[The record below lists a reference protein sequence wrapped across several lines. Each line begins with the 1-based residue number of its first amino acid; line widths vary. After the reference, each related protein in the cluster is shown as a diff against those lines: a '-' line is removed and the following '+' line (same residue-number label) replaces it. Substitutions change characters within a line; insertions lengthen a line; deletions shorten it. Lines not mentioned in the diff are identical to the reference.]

1 MNRNDDVELPAD
13 WDDDSDAGTERRRGR
28 RAALIAFGLV
38 ALSPFSSSPV
48 FSSASQDCSDSC
60 SHAA

>member
-28 RAALIAFGLV
+28 RRALTPGRGRV
-38 ALSPFSSSPV
+38 GRCGVSGR
-48 FSSASQDCSDSC
+48 CG
-60 SHAA
+60 